1 MIKIDE
7 EKDDVRIE
15 ILPMID
21 VVFCILTFF
30 ILGSVTLTRQN
41 AINVDLPRAS
51 TSQTQLRKLL
61 VVGLGPVGD
70 LYVEKAPVN
79 PEQLLQ
85 SVQNF
90 IKSSP
95 NGTVVLYASR
105 ASSYNDVVQLLD
117 LLKTVTPRVSLATT
131 TQGDNLNQ
139 FSPNAPG
146 AIPAPP
152 TIPGAPA
159 SPVPGL
165 GTPSGT
171 SPSTIPTAPS
181 TVPGGAIAPSAPSTQ
196 PSTAPSQVPSGS
208 SIPSIPSKPAGQ
220 TKPLTMP

>member
-79 PEQLLQ
+79 PEQLIQ

-146 AIPAPP
+146 ALPASP

-159 SPVPGL
+159 APVPGL
-165 GTPSGT
+165 GTPNGT
-171 SPSTIPTAPS
+171 TPGTPAMPTAPS
-181 TVPGGAIAPSAPSTQ
+181 TLPGIPPAAPGTQ
-196 PSTAPSQVPSGS
+196 PSIAPSQVPSGS
-208 SIPSIPSKPAGQ
+208 LIPSKPPAGQ
-220 TKPLTMP
+220 PKPLTMP